1 VLAIRN
7 IGIVRALSLNR
18 YSEFVQRPF
27 SASLS
32 KLPACGGWFR
42 GAPSQA
48 LLAAGVVAGLAGL
61 LAGCGSGADLV
72 STVALPSQQSTGTA
86 DGVDMGLSTE
96 AGPQSGKLDLTPA
109 QRGYLDD
116 LAAAGVHPSSELRAL
131 SIGSYVC
138 QARGAGQGDQAV
150 QDYVAPMV
158 RSDVAESNAAAP
170 QSASVIQA
178 DAAIDD
184 YIRIAGQRLC

>member
-1 VLAIRN
+1 V
-7 IGIVRALSLNR
+7 
-18 YSEFVQRPF
+18 
-27 SASLS
+27 
-32 KLPACGGWFR
+32 
-42 GAPSQA
+42 PSHS
-48 LLAAGVVAGLAGL
+48 LLAAGVIAGVAWLP
-61 LAGCGSGADLV
+61 AGCGSGADLM

-86 DGVDMGLSTE
+86 DGADMGLSTE

-109 QRGYLDD
+109 QREYLAD
-116 LAAAGVHPSSELRAL
+116 LTAAGVHPSSELRAL

-138 QARGAGQGDQAV
+138 QARGAGQGDDAV
-150 QDYVAPMV
+150 RDYVAPMV
-158 RSDVAESNAAAP
+158 RSDVAKSNASAP